1 MKAEQL
7 RVGIGYDIHPLASG
21 RDLVLGGVRIDHI
34 KGLAGHSDAD
44 VLTHALCDALLGA
57 LNRGDIGRHFPETEE
72 YRDISSMILLE
83 KVGKMVSESGYR
95 LVNADC
101 IIIAEAPRLADLTG
115 AMSERI
121 AGALGAEPERVS
133 VKCTRGEGMGPVGE
147 KRAMEARA
155 VVLLAPAE

>member
-1 MKAEQL
+1 MEPEQL

-21 RDLVLGGVRIDHI
+21 RDLVLGGVRIDYI
-34 KGLAGHSDAD
+34 KGLSGHSDAD

-72 YRDISSMILLE
+72 YRNVSSIVLLE
-83 KVGKMVSESGYR
+83 KVGRMVSDSGYR

-101 IIIAEAPRLADLTG
+101 IIIAEAPHLADMTS
-115 AMSERI
+115 AMSEKI
-121 AGALGAEPERVS
+121 SGALGTDPGRVS

-155 VVLLAPAE
+155 VVLLASAG